1 MNSKKLN
8 IILMGPPAAGKGTQ
22 SELICKKYGIA
33 HISTGDMFRSAI
45 ANKTELGL
53 KAQSFISKGQLVPD
67 EVTVGL
73 VRDRLKNPDCKKGFL
88 LDGFPRTIPQ
98 ADSLENML
106 KEDKMG
112 LSSVILLVADDNEL
126 IDRISSRRVCPK
138 CGASYNLKSKKPL
151 KDNICDTC
159 GSALIQ
165 RPDDCASSFKVRLD
179 DYHKKTYPLVDYYK
193 GKGLLREV
201 NALQDI
207 NDVFKDVQ
215 KVLDEAL
222 R

>member
-1 MNSKKLN
+1 MKDKKLN

-22 SELICKKYGIA
+22 SELICKEYGIA
-33 HISTGDMFRSAI
+33 HISTGDMFRAAI
-45 ANKTELGL
+45 ANKTKLGL
-53 KAQSFISKGQLVPD
+53 LAQSYISAGKLVPD

-73 VRDRLKNPDCKKGFL
+73 VKERLTQDDCKKGFL

-98 ADSLENML
+98 ADSLESML

-112 LSSVILLVADDNEL
+112 LSAVILLVADDNEL
-126 IDRISSRRVCPK
+126 LDRISSRRVCPK

-151 KDNICDTC
+151 KDNVCDTC
-159 GSALIQ
+159 GSELIQ

-193 GKGLLREV
+193 GKGLLKEV
-201 NALQDI
+201 NALQEI
-207 NDVFKDVQ
+207 NKVFKDVS

>member
-151 KDNICDTC
+151 KDIICDTC
-159 GSALIQ
+159 GSTLIQ